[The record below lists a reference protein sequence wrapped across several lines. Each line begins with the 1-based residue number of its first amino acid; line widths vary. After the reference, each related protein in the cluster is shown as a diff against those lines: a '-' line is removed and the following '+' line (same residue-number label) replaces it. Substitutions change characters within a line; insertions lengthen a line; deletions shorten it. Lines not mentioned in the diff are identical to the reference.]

1 MSRVYFHS
9 PSGDAELLGSE
20 RYHLSSLAK
29 ATAMGQVIRDPDRF
43 RAFLPPGHYLSQLR
57 SNHPDA
63 WVGWYETALK
73 VGDGTVIEFDGQPI
87 ESFALLLNTALETGD
102 EALRLAARID
112 GQCEIH
118 GWVDGPNRKWLAGMM
133 QAAVDTGVFRQGFWV
148 EPGAGGKRLWSEQGW
163 DKVIALLLARADEPV
178 VMSYSVCEG
187 FPNPTAAGVVPIED
201 DPDDEFEDVRE
212 AFNLLPKAERWAACM
227 ARLRAGVNGLEFRP
241 DTWEEFRFMHNLS
254 MADLMADD
262 WEDRLRGTVEWLRE
276 AAAADAP

>member
-20 RYHLSSLAK
+20 RYHLSGLAK
-29 ATAMGQVIRDPDRF
+29 ATAMGQVIQDPERF
-43 RAFLPPGHYLSQLR
+43 RALLPPGHYLSQLR

-63 WVGWYETALK
+63 WAGWHETALK
-73 VGDGTVIEFDGQPI
+73 TGDVVIEYEGQPI

-133 QAAVDTGVFRQGFWV
+133 RAAVDAGVFRRGFLAG
-148 EPGAGGKRLWSEQGW
+148 PGPGGERVWSEQGW
-163 DKVIALLLARADEPV
+163 DEVIALLLARDDEPV

-187 FPNPTAAGVVPIED
+187 FPNPTAAGVVSMED
-201 DPDDEFEDVRE
+201 DPDEEFEDARE
-212 AFNLLPKAERWAACM
+212 AFDLLPRSEQWAACM
-227 ARLRAGVNGLEFRP
+227 AELRTGVNGLEFKP
-241 DTWEEFRFMHNLS
+241 DNWEEFRFVHRLS
-254 MADLMADD
+254 MLDLMTED
-262 WEDRLRGTVEWLRE
+262 WEERLRETAAWLRE
-276 AAAADAP
+276 AAAADAA

>member
-133 QAAVDTGVFRQGFWV
+133 QAAVDSGAFRQGFWFQ
-148 EPGAGGKRLWSEQGW
+148 GSAAGSKRIWSEQGW
-163 DKVIALLLARADEPV
+163 DEVIALLLARDDEPV
-178 VMSYSVCEG
+178 VMSYSVCNG
-187 FPNPTAAGVVPIED
+187 FPNPVIAGVAPDYRD
-201 DPDDEFEDVRE
+201 DPEDEYEEARE
-212 AFNLLPKAERWAACM
+212 AFSLSPKPEQWAACM
-227 ARLRAGVNGLEFRP
+227 AQLRTGVNGLEFRP
-241 DTWEEFRFMHNLS
+241 DNWEGFRFMHKLS
-254 MADLMADD
+254 MTDLMADD

-276 AAAADAP
+276 SADAP